1 MNIERKVKISNSN
14 RKTEHT
20 LFKNTLPQTGTV
32 VRRTKSFYYVDVGEA
47 EPHLCR
53 VRGSLFKGNL
63 HQNKIAVGDEVE
75 IDLNVAED
83 AGWILSRLP
92 RRTKLARRPA
102 IGVPEQVLVSN
113 AEILLI
119 VASLRDPAFREGLV
133 DRFLVAA
140 SCGGLEPLLILSKAD
155 LSTSAEITPIQGL
168 YSSLGCTVLV
178 TSVPESRGLDS
189 LRELM
194 RDRISVLS
202 GHSGV
207 GKSSL
212 IAALFPNWGISI
224 GQVSKKSGKGRH
236 TTIMA
241 EMFPLPQGG
250 FIVDTPGIREFAP
263 LVKPEDLDKHFV
275 EFNSFLGQCRFNGCS
290 HRHEPQCVIK
300 EAVSAEKIAE
310 QRYRSYCSL
319 YDSL

>member
-1 MNIERKVKISNSN
+1 
-14 RKTEHT
+14 
-20 LFKNTLPQTGTV
+20 LPQTGTV
-32 VRRTKSFYYVDVGEA
+32 LRRTKSFYYVDVGET
-47 EPHLCR
+47 EPRLCR
-53 VRGSLFKGNL
+53 IRGSLFKGNP

-75 IDLNVAED
+75 VDLDVAED
-83 AGWILSRLP
+83 AGWILRMLP
-92 RRTKLARRPA
+92 RRTKLSRRPSM
-102 IGVPEQVLVSN
+102 GVPEQVLVSN
-113 AEILLI
+113 ADTLLI
-119 VASLRDPAFREGLV
+119 VASLRDPPFRVGLV

-140 SCGGLEPLLILSKAD
+140 SWGGLEPLLILSKAD
-155 LSTSAEITPIQGL
+155 LSTSEEIKPIEEL
-168 YSSLGCTVLV
+168 YSTLGCRVLV
-178 TSVPESRGLDS
+178 TSVPESWGLDT

-194 RDRISVLS
+194 RERTSVLS

-212 IAALFPNWGISI
+212 IAALFPDWGIRI

-263 LVKPEDLDKHFV
+263 LVKPEELDKHFA
-275 EFNSFLGQCRFNGCS
+275 EFLPFLGQCRFKGCS
-290 HRHEPQCVIK
+290 HRHEPQCNVK
-300 EAVSAEKIAE
+300 EAVTAEKITA
-310 QRYRSYCSL
+310 QRYSSYCSL